1 MLTPILLV
9 ANLVIALLLVVVVSY
24 IWKLMSSVS
33 VVLSYITLYLN
44 DRFEDFGKKQFKEL
58 DDDE

>member
-9 ANLVIALLLVVVVSY
+9 ANLVIALILVMVVGY

-33 VVLSYITLYLN
+33 VVLTYITLYLN
-44 DRFEDFGKKQFKEL
+44 DMFEDFGNKQFKEME
-58 DDDE
+58 DD